1 MIDILSVDFTR
12 GDLPSSPVASEVALE
27 AGATEAQATAM
38 IATAWEQAETFTGRT
53 YYPVTAGQMRVD
65 VRGIGVLRWPRYP
78 APEAFTFERKSNG
91 AWQEF
96 DVEHEAGLI
105 DVDLPCRET
114 WRITQ
119 VGTVEDIMVDEE
131 MRIVGIQLDRIWVEG
146 PVSENRAIT
155 REAITDVGNEGAM
168 IIDLNVAE
176 RQEMKSV

>member
-1 MIDILSVDFTR
+1 
-12 GDLPSSPVASEVALE
+12 
-27 AGATEAQATAM
+27 M

-119 VGTVEDIMVDEE
+119 VGTVDPGTPPAHV
-131 MRIVGIQLDRIWVEG
+131 IQAVTGLALYQLVQMPQRREFKSQNAGDSG
-146 PVSENRAIT
+146 FT
-155 REAITDVGNEGAM
+155 RESLMGLFWASGAGPM
-168 IIDLNVAE
+168 LASEV
-176 RQEMKSV
+176 RK